1 MFRRISEDVRTVF
14 ARDPAARSV
23 LEVLL
28 CYPGLHALWIH
39 RIAHAL
45 WRARLRL
52 LARFVSHLG
61 RFLTSIEIHP
71 GAVIGRRVFID
82 HGAGVVI
89 GETSEIGDDVI
100 LYQGVVLGGTS
111 MERKKRHPTIGHN
124 VVVGAGAILLGGI
137 DIADGAKI
145 GAGSVVIHSVPLGTT
160 VVGIPASPGEKR
172 KKLDLA
178 LDHGKFP
185 DPIAEAIRTVLD
197 EQEKLRDRITQ
208 LEKLLEQKDR

>member
-1 MFRRISEDVRTVF
+1 LFRRISEDVRTVF

-111 MERKKRHPTIGHN
+111 MQRKKRHPTIGHN

-160 VVGIPASPGEKR
+160 VVGIPARPVEKR
-172 KKLDLA
+172 KKLDLD

-197 EQEKLRDRITQ
+197 EQEKLRDRIIQ